1 MALTNFIPTVWSETL
16 YRELDAEYVGV
27 KNCNREFEGDIRKCG
42 DTVNIC
48 GIGDIAVFSYSKNS
62 DISNLQ
68 TLDSTKTQLLIDQ
81 SNGFN
86 FQIDD
91 IDRAQSNPKVMQHAM
106 RQAANALAK
115 SADDYVFG
123 LYSTVDAD
131 HTLSKSAVTAENILD
146 TLIEARKMLMLHN
159 VGATDEVVLEVTPEV
174 AAVILKAKIAV
185 CSDTEPLENG
195 CIGSVVGFKIYVSN
209 NVKKVAGEDDAVSH
223 KCFARTR
230 RAIAFAEQLNDVEAY
245 RPEKR
250 FADAIKGLHLF
261 GAKVIYA
268 NELVLLDL
276 TLA

>member
-27 KNCNREFEGDIRKCG
+27 KNCNREFEGDIRKCE
-42 DTVNIC
+42 DTVTIC
-48 GIGDIAVFSYSKNS
+48 GIGDINVFSYAKNS

-68 TLDSTKTQLLIDQ
+68 TLDSTKTELEIDQ

-106 RQAANALAK
+106 RAAASALAK
-115 SADDYVFG
+115 RADEYVFG
-123 LYSTVDAD
+123 LYSTVDAS
-131 HTLSKSAVTAENILD
+131 HTLKKTAVTASNILD

-159 VGATDEVVLEVTPEV
+159 VGATEEVVLEVSPEV
-174 AAVILKAKIAV
+174 AAVILKAKITA
-185 CSDTEPLENG
+185 SNDTEPLENG
-195 CIGSVVGFKIYVSN
+195 CIGSVVGFRIYVSN
-209 NVKKVAGEDDAVSH
+209 HVKKVTANSATSH
-223 KCFARTR
+223 KCFARTK

-261 GAKVIYA
+261 GAKVVYQD
-268 NELVLLDL
+268 ELVLLDL
-276 TLA
+276 TLSA

>member
-27 KNCNREFEGDIRKCG
+27 KNCNREFEGDIKKCG

-48 GIGDIAVFSYSKNS
+48 GIGDINVFSYTKNS
-62 DISNLQ
+62 DISALQ
-68 TLDSTKTQLLIDQ
+68 TLDSTKTQLVINQ

-91 IDRAQSNPKVMQHAM
+91 IDRAQANPKVMQHAM
-106 RQAANALAK
+106 RAAASALAN
-115 SADDYVFG
+115 SADDYVFS
-123 LYSTVDAD
+123 LYTGIDTA
-131 HTLSKSAVTAENILD
+131 HTLTKTAVSANNILD

-159 VGATDEVVLEVTPEV
+159 VGATDEVVLEVSPEV

-185 CSDTEPLENG
+185 SSDTEPLDNG

-209 NVKKVAGEDDAVSH
+209 NVKKVGTGNVAH
-223 KCFARTR
+223 KCYARTR

-261 GAKVIYA
+261 GAKIVYKD
-268 NELVLLDL
+268 ELILLDL
-276 TLA
+276 TLSA

>member
-48 GIGDIAVFSYSKNS
+48 GIGDIAVFSYAKNS

-131 HTLSKSAVTAENILD
+131 HTLSKTAVTAENILD

-209 NVKKVAGEDDAVSH
+209 NVKKVTGSGNTVSH